1 MGHKNCVS
9 KTQSS
14 TEVTKDQIFYGPW
27 AVFRSQQKSIEKR
40 LMKESELN
48 LPNFIRVA
56 YCEIL
61 PDNVHCD
68 LTYGDQYVRHL
79 CSRFK
84 ADGVNRIGY
93 FENVLQIKVF
103 FQPLSIYKDE
113 PIFFQFHPR
122 NVKEYFHRRYWQPY
136 RTALLT
142 IHVPALKYIRKVGG
156 SLIQRSATS

>member
-68 LTYGDQYVRHL
+68 LTYGD
-79 CSRFK
+79 
-84 ADGVNRIGY
+84 
-93 FENVLQIKVF
+93 
-103 FQPLSIYKDE
+103 
-113 PIFFQFHPR
+113 
-122 NVKEYFHRRYWQPY
+122 
-136 RTALLT
+136 
-142 IHVPALKYIRKVGG
+142 
-156 SLIQRSATS
+156 